1 MLVIPA
7 INETEFS
14 EVLEKINIVSKFS
27 RWVHLDVVDG
37 KFAPNI
43 TWNNPKDLI
52 SNFLRQS
59 RESSTKSGQ
68 FPISKLNI
76 EVHLMAENPEAAIKN
91 WVSAG
96 VKRIIISLEALLN
109 IGKSDLTNITQFL
122 EVGLPKFEIGLAINP
137 ETPVENLIPFISI
150 NQRPIKFVLVLGVD
164 PGLAGQKF
172 KDNIL
177 EKIKFLKTYY
187 PGVNIEADGGINPE
201 TAKLIKEAGA
211 DIIVSASYIWENQ
224 NPERAYQE
232 LAAI

>member
-43 TWNNPKDLI
+43 TLNNPDDLKAVKP
-52 SNFLRQS
+52 
-59 RESSTKSGQ
+59 ESK
-68 FPISKLNI
+68 PDI
-76 EVHLMAENPEAAIKN
+76 EIHLMMENPEAAIKN

-187 PGVNIEADGGINPE
+187 PGVIIEADGGINPE